1 MINTT
6 QTLKIVCSW
15 VSIVYVVCFG
25 GVALVPGIRSWF
37 MEYAL
42 HTRVDTG
49 TNVMTLTTFIAGLI
63 IWNILAIVATWLYAT
78 LNNHFSEIKL

>member
-6 QTLKIVCSW
+6 QALKIASLW
-15 VSIVYVVCFG
+15 ISIVYVVCFG

-42 HTRVDTG
+42 HTRVDIG
-49 TNVMTLTTFIAGLI
+49 TNVMTLTTFITGLV
-63 IWNILAIVATWLYAT
+63 IWNVVAMFAVWLYVALSNY
-78 LNNHFSEIKL
+78 LNK